1 MHANYPQ
8 STLKFCIPTFYLSL
22 YSNVANFGCKLNTA
36 NRTRLEM
43 SRILNVR
50 LLHMTLIVPLYT
62 LLYELS
68 SKSEEESRKCSWIAP
83 PHLGQNG
90 YFIFAE
96 IFVYVKYVKK
106 VADIPPPPSPY
117 GNFPVYWQWLQSSVI
132 LIEITFFIFFALNSL
147 KVGFYEYWYMRS
159 ESLGFN
165 PNYWSYGWVHYRYL

>member
-1 MHANYPQ
+1 MLVSLPQFIVFMHANYPQ

-22 YSNVANFGCKLNTA
+22 YSNVANFGCKLNTV

-83 PHLGQNG
+83 PPFRSKWLLYICWNICVRKICEKSCGHPTSPLPLRKFPCLLTMAPKLSNLDWNNIL
-90 YFIFAE
+90 YIFC
-96 IFVYVKYVKK
+96 IKQFKSGVL
-106 VADIPPPPSPY
+106 
-117 GNFPVYWQWLQSSVI
+117 WI
-132 LIEITFFIFFALNSL
+132 LI
-147 KVGFYEYWYMRS
+147 YEVWEPR
-159 ESLGFN
+159 
-165 PNYWSYGWVHYRYL
+165 V

>member
-1 MHANYPQ
+1 M
-8 STLKFCIPTFYLSL
+8 F
-22 YSNVANFGCKLNTA
+22 LNC
-36 NRTRLEM
+36 
-43 SRILNVR
+43 
-50 LLHMTLIVPLYT
+50 P
-62 LLYELS
+62 
-68 SKSEEESRKCSWIAP
+68 P

-165 PNYWSYGWVHYRYL
+165 PNYWSYGWVHYRYLYPSQIRYIHMYCTVQSMKWDLQGHHRLHVEVGRQGSYRRYDKFRHIQRS